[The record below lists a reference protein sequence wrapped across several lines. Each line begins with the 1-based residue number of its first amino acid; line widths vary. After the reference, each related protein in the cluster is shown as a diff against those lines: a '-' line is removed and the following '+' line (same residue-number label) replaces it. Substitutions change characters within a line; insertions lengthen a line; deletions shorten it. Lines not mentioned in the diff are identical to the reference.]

1 MTESA
6 APIAVIQGG
15 SSATIQQLLDEFASS
30 LRPVVRVA
38 GLIEEG
44 PKAVAQLRSL
54 GDGRRYPLFQ
64 DLGPSSTAC
73 SLDGGSVVMACE
85 AVRRDIAA
93 GCDLVVLSKF
103 GKLEAERSGL
113 AEAFAAAVEAQ
124 VPILTSLAPKFDAQW
139 TAFAA
144 PMFEMLSPEAAA
156 IERWWRSVAPVR
168 LRRGDAARL
177 AWASA

>member
-6 APIAVIQGG
+6 SPIAVIQGE
-15 SSATIQQLLDEFASS
+15 STARIQQLLDEFAATV
-30 LRPVVRVA
+30 RPLVRIA
-38 GLIEEG
+38 GVIEEG

-73 SLDGGSVVMACE
+73 GLDGGSVVMACE

-103 GKLEAERSGL
+103 GKLEAEERSGL
-113 AEAFAAAVEAQ
+113 TEAFAAAVEAQ
-124 VPILTSLAPKFDAQW
+124 IPILTSVAPKFDAQW
-139 TAFAA
+139 TAFAD
-144 PMFEMLSPEAAA
+144 PMFEVLSPQADA
-156 IERWWRSVAPVR
+156 IAQWWRSVAPAQLWPR
-168 LRRGDAARL
+168 SAR
-177 AWASA
+177 